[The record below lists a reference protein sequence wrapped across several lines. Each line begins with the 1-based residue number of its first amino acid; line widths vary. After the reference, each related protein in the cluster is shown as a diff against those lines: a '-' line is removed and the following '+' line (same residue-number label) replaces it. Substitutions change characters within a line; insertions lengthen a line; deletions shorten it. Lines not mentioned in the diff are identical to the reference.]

1 MEAGWDREV
10 GMAAEACSC
19 RMGQERKLKARHL
32 LGAAMVTGSQ
42 TVPNSLHSQITG
54 RSLCF
59 LLDGG
64 GFLWLFISNLKKITY
79 GHCKKT
85 HKHAQQPQMMKRV
98 MNTANIPN
106 PTILCV
112 YCIHT
117 FVIHFI
123 HYII

>member
-1 MEAGWDREV
+1 
-10 GMAAEACSC
+10 
-19 RMGQERKLKARHL
+19 
-32 LGAAMVTGSQ
+32 MVTGSQ
-42 TVPNSLHSQITG
+42 TVSNSLHSQITG

-79 GHCKKT
+79 GHCKK
-85 HKHAQQPQMMKRV
+85 HINMHSNPKMMKRV

-123 HYII
+123 HYNI

>member
-1 MEAGWDREV
+1 MEAEWDREV

-19 RMGQERKLKARHL
+19 RMGQEWKLKACHL

-64 GFLWLFISNLKKITY
+64 GFLWLFISNLKKNNIWSL
-79 GHCKKT
+79 KKT
-85 HKHAQQPQMMKRV
+85 HKHAQQP
-98 MNTANIPN
+98 
-106 PTILCV
+106 
-112 YCIHT
+112 
-117 FVIHFI
+117 
-123 HYII
+123 